1 MTCAQ
6 RRSVARS
13 ADWCRDAGS
22 VVAAAA
28 EHRIEIER
36 KLWHLVRPLARM
48 RAAIVIAVLRA
59 GQAPCKTGATGKWV
73 KETS

>member
-1 MTCAQ
+1 
-6 RRSVARS
+6 
-13 ADWCRDAGS
+13 

-48 RAAIVIAVLRA
+48 SAAIVVAVLRA
-59 GQAPCKTGATGKWV
+59 GQAPCKTGAMGKWV